1 MRKIVILLLFLLT
14 ISCTNEM
21 DSEYVL
27 MTNGNIENYLFV
39 VNQSSCIIIKFDSRE
54 IDKDK
59 LLKILSL
66 SPNMEIN
73 VSSDLKN
80 EIINTISEYR
90 DEEELLTQVFINNKK
105 QLQPKVVKI
114 ISESLNLDITE
125 FSEKLNKQDVYY
137 FEDIEEIKDSA
148 TNLPLW
154 FEQVKQLSVR
164 KDL

>member
-1 MRKIVILLLFLLT
+1 MKKIVILLLFLLT
-14 ISCTNEM
+14 ISCTNEV
-21 DSEYVL
+21 DSEFVL

-39 VNQSSCIIIKFDSRE
+39 VDQNSCVIIKFDNRE

-66 SPNMEIN
+66 SSDMEIN
-73 VSSDLKN
+73 VSSALEK
-80 EIINTISEYR
+80 EIINTISEYKN
-90 DEEELLTQVFINNKK
+90 DEESLTQVFINNKK
-105 QLQPKVVKI
+105 QLQPKVVNM

-154 FEQVKQLSVR
+154 FEQVKKLSVR